1 MGCTRDKISI
11 DIFSKNLVRF
21 QQMTGANVNVVVYN
35 EKQKTHYG
43 IRRAFQNFDALS
55 PSSNQDFP
63 LSNPE
68 EVDETSLRAAPVSE
82 GNSLI
87 SVPDSPTTHPSQQP
101 QVQYS
106 EESVTERSKNSFSNV
121 RDSIINNTKNK
132 PVFLEKNLNPL

>member
-1 MGCTRDKISI
+1 
-11 DIFSKNLVRF
+11 
-21 QQMTGANVNVVVYN
+21 MTGANVNVVVYN
-35 EKQKTHYG
+35 EKQKNSLWNKKSFPEFVNELRSSIASYDIQTCSS
-43 IRRAFQNFDALS
+43 DALS

-106 EESVTERSKNSFSNV
+106 EESVTERSKNSFSNG
-121 RDSIINNTKNK
+121 
-132 PVFLEKNLNPL
+132 